1 MNKIEKLDI
10 KEYQVPTN
18 LETRGE
24 GRGSLLWA
32 TGVIDRML
40 DKLDELV
47 ERVNE
52 LAEVKDEMPGSPGR
66 EAPRSPRPRYL
77 PHDKEG

>member
-1 MNKIEKLDI
+1 MKKIEKLDI

-24 GRGSLLWA
+24 SKSRLLWA
-32 TGVIDRML
+32 TGVIDGML

-47 ERVNE
+47 ERVNA
-52 LAEVKDEMPGSPGR
+52 LDEPFIPGACNTQDIR
-66 EAPRSPRPRYL
+66 KKR
-77 PHDKEG
+77 